1 MPRTCAIIVLFL
13 ALVSNLRADRYS
25 GIVKDVQDGDTLSLD
40 TGTGG
45 VRVIRL
51 HGIDCP
57 EGGQAYTEQ
66 ARDFAAARCLGKKV
80 DVQVRSIDRA
90 GRLVATV
97 ALADGSD
104 LALALVENG
113 FAWCYPAH
121 GAAPEGFQAAEVI
134 ARHERLGLWQDLQP
148 QAPWAWAPET
158 TPPGPAQS
166 VTLAG
171 EITQVTDGDSLTL
184 KTADGKEHALRLYG
198 VDAPEGGRPFSEAA
212 SAFVAKAALG
222 SAVTAQVLG
231 GPDRH
236 GRTVARVLSGD
247 GQDLGLA
254 LATAGLAW
262 WQPQQAPDDA
272 LLRDAERAARQA
284 RRGLW
289 EDEDPKPPWEK

>member
-1 MPRTCAIIVLFL
+1 MPRSCVAIVLLL
-13 ALVSNLRADRYS
+13 ALVGNLHADRYR
-25 GIVKDVQDGDTLSLD
+25 GTVKDVQDGDTLGVD

-66 ARDFAAARCLGKKV
+66 ARDFVATRCLGKEV
-80 DVQVRSIDRA
+80 SIHVRSVDRA
-90 GRLVATV
+90 GRPVATV

-113 FAWCYPAH
+113 LAWCYPAH
-121 GAAPEGFQAAEVI
+121 GPAPEGFQAAEVI

-148 QAPWAWAPET
+148 QAPWTWEPET
-158 TPPGPAQS
+158 TSPSPTRL
-166 VTLAG
+166 VTLSG

-198 VDAPEGGRPFSEAA
+198 VDAPEGARPFSEAA

-231 GPDRH
+231 APDRY
-236 GRTVARVLSGD
+236 GRTVARVLCGD

-272 LLRDAERAARQA
+272 LLRDAEREARQA